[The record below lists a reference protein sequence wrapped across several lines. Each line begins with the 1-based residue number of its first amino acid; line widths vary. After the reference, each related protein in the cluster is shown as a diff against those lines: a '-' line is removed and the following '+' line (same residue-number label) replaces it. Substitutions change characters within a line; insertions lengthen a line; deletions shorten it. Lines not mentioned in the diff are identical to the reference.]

1 MLRFWARRILFSR
14 PSYHWEFPLAHAVNF
29 LIYLGSL
36 ACFDFLLWEL
46 LHDHRR
52 RRTSLAEQGLTTFP
66 EWCWLCLGYPL
77 FIWTSLD
84 LIGLH
89 RVTPDLCVASCLY
102 LASALVLRVRQNPGS
117 RMERALLGV
126 VLGLGFLAKAPMLP
140 IALIFLGTAFWT
152 SRTLKRGSRGVLIAF
167 AGFVLV
173 SGPFIFALSCRLHRF
188 SIGESGRLNY
198 AWYVNGAVTRHW
210 QGGKDGEGIPLHPTR
225 KIRQSPP
232 VYEFGSPVEGT
243 YPVWA
248 EPVYW
253 NEGLKVHFDLRSQLS
268 VLR

>member
-1 MLRFWARRILFSR
+1 MLRSWARRILFSQ

-117 RMERALLGV
+117 RLRTDTAGDSAWPGLSRQGTDAADCVCSSWEPRFGLHER
-126 VLGLGFLAKAPMLP
+126 
-140 IALIFLGTAFWT
+140 
-152 SRTLKRGSRGVLIAF
+152 
-167 AGFVLV
+167 
-173 SGPFIFALSCRLHRF
+173 
-188 SIGESGRLNY
+188 
-198 AWYVNGAVTRHW
+198 
-210 QGGKDGEGIPLHPTR
+210 
-225 KIRQSPP
+225 
-232 VYEFGSPVEGT
+232 
-243 YPVWA
+243 
-248 EPVYW
+248 
-253 NEGLKVHFDLRSQLS
+253 
-268 VLR
+268 